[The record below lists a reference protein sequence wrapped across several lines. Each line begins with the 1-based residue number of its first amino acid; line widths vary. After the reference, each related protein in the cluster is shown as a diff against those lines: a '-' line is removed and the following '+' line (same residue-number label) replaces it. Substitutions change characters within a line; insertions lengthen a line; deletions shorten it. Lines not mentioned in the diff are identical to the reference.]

1 MRLGDDQPLLK
12 VNKRFGLDMSRRCFM
27 LIHVVRMKCL
37 QANSRYSNFQPLIC
51 TTPSMDRFQGGKTVG
66 FEGH

>member
-37 QANSRYSNFQPLIC
+37 QANSRYSDIPTSN
-51 TTPSMDRFQGGKTVG
+51 
-66 FEGH
+66 H